1 MKKLKKSPGLNDNK
15 SKYSGIEFLSY
26 TIPPGKLKP
35 NPNNPYKELPKDDYE
50 RLKKDI
56 AERGIIDPL
65 IIDENL
71 ILLTGHNRLKIAI
84 ELNLK
89 EIPVRKISS
98 EISEKEKEKILVLD
112 NLNRRQLSPD
122 EKRDFIKKYYGE
134 EIQKDHRGK
143 QSIKPTR
150 VGFKEETNKINVA
163 EKVSKE
169 MGMSKRQAERIVS
182 DIRKENKPISENPP
196 GKKYT
201 IEEAKKKFRKPEIKG
216 ILEEIEKNTKKMNDI
231 KSKIKNS
238 KDRLKSI
245 GIEIE

>member
-182 DIRKENKPISENPP
+182 DIRKENKPKPDKP
-196 GKKYT
+196 KKLSPQDT
-201 IEEAKKKFRKPEIKG
+201 LKAKK
-216 ILEEIEKNTKKMNDI
+216 LELKNLSSRETKLRNELEAIGKEKVKLLKDI
-231 KSKIKNS
+231 QKLESK
-238 KDRLKSI
+238 
-245 GIEIE
+245 